1 MSVGLPLMQSLFT
14 PLAKSVFVHLGLTAV
29 VSATDAAIEKKIY
42 GSDTTKLVFSNENLN
57 DVMKIVKSLEESSLL
72 IKRC

>member
-14 PLAKSVFVHLGLTAV
+14 PLAKNVFVHLGLTAV

-42 GSDTTKLVFSNENLN
+42 GSGTTKLVFSNENLN